1 MKLTVNNQPVDIG
14 DNSTSSCGITLLC
27 VITQFGAGG
36 QFAVALNGQF
46 VSKQNYPQTMVSAD
60 DKIEILSPIQGG

>member
-1 MKLTVNNQPVDIG
+1 MKLTVNNQPIDIG
-14 DNSTSSCGITLLC
+14 DNSTLSC
-27 VITQFGAGG
+27 VITQFGAAG

-46 VSKQNYPQTMVSAD
+46 VSKQNYQQTPVSAD

>member
-14 DNSTSSCGITLLC
+14 DNSTLLC

-46 VSKQNYPQTMVSAD
+46 VSKQNYRQTPVSAD